1 MPNHLT
7 SLGVM
12 ALAVSAVSI
21 CTAIA
26 ADGAGYY
33 PVGLLFGV
41 ICVVMGLRQ
50 RRPPQDS
57 APGVPSVGLMALGI
71 SCIALVPII
80 LYLIF
85 GYAPQ
90 EATMGLA
97 QKIFYFHVPAAYGMY
112 VGFAVALVGAIGYLW
127 KGTVKKTVQ
136 VRLFWVIPLG
146 KVRIHLTPAG
156 FDALG
161 VAGAEVGLMF
171 CLAVLI
177 TGPLWA
183 REAWGVYW
191 TWDSRLTTT
200 LLAGLIFTGAV
211 VLRSFGSGDAE
222 KRFASGLAIVGTFL
236 VPIINRSVQLW
247 RGQHPTV
254 LTARGG
260 GLDHDMY
267 PAFFGSLFFFTLLV
281 SYLIWARYRL
291 ERDRSALLALESD
304 AAELGLLEDA

>member
-7 SLGVM
+7 SLGLV
-12 ALAVSAVSI
+12 ALAIAAVSV

-26 ADGAGYY
+26 ADGAGFY
-33 PVGLLFGV
+33 PVGLVAGIVCLALGA
-41 ICVVMGLRQ
+41 RQ
-50 RRPPQDS
+50 AQPRRTS
-57 APGVPSVGLMALGI
+57 ALGTPSIGLMILGI
-71 SCIALVPII
+71 GCAVVLPVI

-97 QKIFYFHVPAAYGMY
+97 QKIFYFHVPSAYGMY
-112 VGFAVALVGAIGYLW
+112 VGFAVALVGSVGYLW
-127 KGTVKKTVQ
+127 KRK
-136 VRLFWVIPLG
+136 
-146 KVRIHLTPAG
+146 PA
-156 FDALG
+156 FDAVA

-260 GLDHDMY
+260 GLDRDMY

-281 SYLIWARYRL
+281 AYLIWSRYRL
-291 ERDRSALLALESD
+291 ERDRSALAALESE